1 MQQIE
6 KLLIQNKFDEVL
18 ELTKDKDDIESIYFR
33 LIALVGKSNIEEAS
47 SIINRKRDDLFNF
60 KPASIIKMD
69 IELSLAELDFTS
81 ARDKLELYQNYPYV
95 SQEVEEVF
103 RNYKKKIEEEERRIL
118 TSYKNKINEDNKG
131 KAPSLDE
138 PNETLYFYL
147 SSISKQKDI
156 DEKDKT
162 FCLDIINSNKDISL
176 RKLALM
182 MLTLFK
188 ANVDLHFDGIRT
200 NPANLTLPNMDEK
213 YKIVKEKLAYIPDI
227 SLSSIS
233 TSLLNSYTYYIF
245 PNYIKDA
252 KKTYDEVVSLG
263 KKYLGLELTN
273 EEERLASTLAQK
285 LPKEK

>member
-60 KPASIIKMD
+60 KPASIVKMD

>member
-18 ELTKDKDDIESIYFR
+18 ELTNNKDDIESIYLR
-33 LIALVGKSNIEEAS
+33 LIALVGKSNIEEAN
-47 SIINRKRDDLFNF
+47 SIINSRRDDLFKF
-60 KPASIIKMD
+60 KPASITKMD
-69 IELSLAELDFTS
+69 IELSLAELDFAS

-95 SQEVEEVF
+95 SQEVEEAF
-103 RNYKKKIEEEERRIL
+103 RDYKKKIDEEERRIL
-118 TSYKNKINEDNKG
+118 SSYKNKINDDNEG

-147 SSISKQKDI
+147 SSISKQKNI

-162 FCLDIINSNKDISL
+162 FCLDIINSTKDISL

-182 MLTLFK
+182 ILTLFK
-188 ANVDLHFDGIRT
+188 IDTNLEFDGIRT
-200 NPANLTLPNMDEK
+200 NPAYLTLPNMDEK
-213 YKIVKEKLAYIPDI
+213 YKIVKEKLAFIPDI
-227 SLSSIS
+227 TLSSIS

-245 PNYIKDA
+245 PNYIKDID
-252 KKTYDEVVSLG
+252 KTYNEVVSLG
-263 KKYLGLELTN
+263 KKYLGLELTAQ
-273 EEERLASTLAQK
+273 EEKEATSLQEK